1 MRVPITPSAACGD
14 PFEGRVE
21 PVHVLGLAREVAG
34 SKPDEFVLADTIAA
48 GAIDCEGI
56 IDPVVPFDEAAGA
69 YEQYVDRNPERA
81 VKLGVRF

>member
-1 MRVPITPSAACGD
+1 MGTRSKGGWRPA
-14 PFEGRVE
+14 
-21 PVHVLGLAREVAG
+21 HVLGLAGEVAE
-34 SKPDEFVLADTIAA
+34 SKPDEFVLADTIASE
-48 GAIDCEGI
+48 AIDCEGI